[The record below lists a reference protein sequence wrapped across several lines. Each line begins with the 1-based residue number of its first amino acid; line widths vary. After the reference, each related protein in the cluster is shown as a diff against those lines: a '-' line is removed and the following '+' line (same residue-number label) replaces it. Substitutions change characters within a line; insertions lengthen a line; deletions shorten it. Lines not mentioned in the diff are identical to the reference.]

1 VALTEYKVERN
12 GKKYEYAYDRSK
24 YANNTTEY
32 NKQYWEENNK
42 ELKKKAKLRR
52 IEKHLSKIPKST
64 STEMYIG

>member
-1 VALTEYKVERN
+1 MALAEHKVKRN
-12 GKKYEYAYDRSK
+12 GKIYEYTQDRSK
-24 YANNTTEY
+24 YAINTPEY
-32 NKQYWEENNK
+32 NKNYWKNHKE